1 MTRTILEVKAGT
13 WEPPGA
19 NWGGRDIKGNLE
31 MGLLEI
37 ISKIKNPPPVVFSWI
52 LFQNPPVVVIVQL
65 VDIG

>member
-1 MTRTILEVKAGT
+1 MLQIRWMT

-37 ISKIKNPPPVVFSWI
+37 ISKT
-52 LFQNPPVVVIVQL
+52 
-65 VDIG
+65 